1 MANSKKLIIT
11 FNPTNAIISEKNEK
25 NIPYWVQ
32 KNKKVLFWHSFFL
45 INIKESTWTWVEIW
59 SFWISLP
66 LFSETLLLSVFLY
79 NPINLYAQE
88 KTMHIDTNPQ
98 NIEDISL
105 NGYVNTFVASAVR
118 TSIETFIQFG
128 FYFFSNTKMKKLKKL
143 NILQFEMIII

>member
-1 MANSKKLIIT
+1 
-11 FNPTNAIISEKNEK
+11 
-25 NIPYWVQ
+25 
-32 KNKKVLFWHSFFL
+32 
-45 INIKESTWTWVEIW
+45 
-59 SFWISLP
+59 

-128 FYFFSNTKMKKLKKL
+128 FYFFSNTKTSTFKDEEIEKAEYFA
-143 NILQFEMIII
+143 I